1 MFVNTVTNCRETAA
15 DRAGDVTVDAD
26 VDVDADVVCSRGG
39 ESSSLCRGQARIHA
53 DRP

>member
-1 MFVNTVTNCRETAA
+1 MFVNTVTSCRETAV
-15 DRAGDVTVDAD
+15 DRAGDVIVDAD
-26 VDVDADVVCSRGG
+26 VDVDADVCSRGG